1 MQIQFLYTD
10 GCPYNGLARSAL
22 SEAIEEEG
30 IRAYVEEIYLRT
42 AEDARR
48 LGFPG
53 SPTILIDGRD
63 VDGGG
68 RPNLSCREYE
78 TGDGHRQ
85 GWPDKDT
92 IRWAL
97 SLAEAGIAAC
107 CG

>member
-22 SEAIEEEG
+22 SEAMEEEG
-30 IRAYVEEIYLRT
+30 IRAYVEEIYVGSE
-42 AEDARR
+42 EDARR

-53 SPTILIDGRD
+53 SPTIRINGRD
-63 VDGGG
+63 VGTGGSPG
-68 RPNLSCREYE
+68 LGCRDYE
-78 TGDGHRQ
+78 TAEWGRQ

-92 IRWAL
+92 LRWAL
-97 SLAEAGIAAC
+97 AVAETPMGC